1 LEDEGD
7 VCGGSSSDG
16 SMHSELISLDVA
28 EVEGPELKL
37 RYGVEG
43 VYEIVHDKPKK

>member
-7 VCGGSSSDG
+7 VCGGLSLDG
-16 SMHSELISLDVA
+16 SMHSELISLDGA
-28 EVEGPELKL
+28 EVEGLELKL

-43 VYEIVHDKPKK
+43 VYEIVYDKPKK